1 MHYLFQ
7 VNIYLYYQKGKICVQ
22 CLVYSPCC
30 LLLFLWIMDNMPV
43 GIISAVYLSIFQ
55 HSGIF
60 IFLCRSFGICT
71 CLVNI
76 CLICFPFFFFVP
88 LLQPANNWGDLSQG
102 NKTNKWKKIP
112 RNSFTTLLFL
122 SELLIQHQWNYTRLS
137 YSIIASCI
145 CINTDSDKLYLQTS
159 YHRLQQD

>member
-1 MHYLFQ
+1 MHYLYQ

-76 CLICFPFFFFVP
+76 CLIFFFLFFSSFLYFSP
-88 LLQPANNWGDLSQG
+88 LIIEVIFL
-102 NKTNKWKKIP
+102 KEINKWKK
-112 RNSFTTLLFL
+112 NSAQFFQYSVVSVWTSYASPVELHKT
-122 SELLIQHQWNYTRLS
+122 ELLNYSQLHLYKYRQW
-137 YSIIASCI
+137 
-145 CINTDSDKLYLQTS
+145 
-159 YHRLQQD
+159 

>member
-1 MHYLFQ
+1 MHYLYQ

-76 CLICFPFFFFVP
+76 CLIFFLFFSSFLYFSP
-88 LLQPANNWGDLSQG
+88 L
-102 NKTNKWKKIP
+102 IIEVI
-112 RNSFTTLLFL
+112 FL
-122 SELLIQHQWNYTRLS
+122 KEI
-137 YSIIASCI
+137 
-145 CINTDSDKLYLQTS
+145 KQTS
-159 YHRLQQD
+159 EKKFLAILSLLCCFCLNFLCITSGITQDWVTQL

>member
-1 MHYLFQ
+1 MHYLYQ

-88 LLQPANNWGDLSQG
+88 LLQPTNNWGDLSQG
-102 NKTNKWKKIP
+102 NKTNKWKK
-112 RNSFTTLLFL
+112 NSLQFFHYSVVSVWTSYASPVELHKT
-122 SELLIQHQWNYTRLS
+122 ELLNYSQLHLYKYRQW
-137 YSIIASCI
+137 
-145 CINTDSDKLYLQTS
+145 
-159 YHRLQQD
+159 

>member
-1 MHYLFQ
+1 MHYLYQ
-7 VNIYLYYQKGKICVQ
+7 MNIYLCYQKGKICVQ

-55 HSGIF
+55 HSGTF

-76 CLICFPFFFFVP
+76 CLIFFLFFSSFLYFSP
-88 LLQPANNWGDLSQG
+88 LIIEVIFLKEIKQTSE
-102 NKTNKWKKIP
+102 KKIP

-122 SELLIQHQWNYTRLS
+122 SELLMHHQWNYTRLS

-145 CINTDSDKLYLQTS
+145 CINTDSDKL
-159 YHRLQQD
+159 